1 MPFTVSSMKM
11 KYLGINLKHVQDL
24 YAENDKILMKEIKD
38 ELKKWKDILSSR
50 CNIVKMAIILKLSKI
65 YIERCGP

>member
-38 ELKKWKDILSSR
+38 ELKNGKTF
-50 CNIVKMAIILKLSKI
+50 
-65 YIERCGP
+65 